1 MSARGRGPD
10 STLVHMSPREVEGL
24 QKLAVAHGTTLTI
37 NPDTGLPEAF
47 SLKDLLPTLAGA
59 AINYFAPGFGTAIGE
74 MVGLGGAAGTGL
86 AVGAATAALTGD
98 LGKGL
103 SAGLGAYGGAGIT
116 DSLAGMGAAQLGSQA
131 VEEGVGQKLSD
142 QALQDSVA
150 NRMASSTMA
159 DKVGA
164 GLSYAGSNP
173 MSALKIGG
181 KYLAAAA
188 APIFAGEVGNTVQTT
203 TPQQKPNP
211 GVYHPFTYDPYAQ
224 TMTPG
229 KRYTAANGG
238 LMSLAKGGS
247 VGYAAGG
254 VSDAEIKSYIG
265 ANIGNPQAI
274 ADAAKQYGVSAQD
287 LSRAGGYSLGEV
299 NDYFKNAGIN
309 FGGQPD
315 NGQATIINPSSYDPF
330 GGASAYSNPLVNGF
344 GAAQPNAP
352 ATPTTPATP
361 SAASVYSTSQG
372 MNLDNTINDWIGRNP
387 NASRAT
393 IDQQMQQYGINQSDL
408 EHALQNPAYS
418 ANTRAG
424 LLQKNMGL
432 SDLNQGISSWIA
444 ANPNATDAQVDDAM
458 AQWGVSGMDV
468 GRALKNTGG
477 SKGLEHSLLAGNSGL
492 SGLNSLI
499 TNWLTAHPGA
509 TYNEAAAEL
518 GVSGL
523 NDADV
528 KRATGKTLSQMFPT
542 PINKASDLVGGAGGA
557 SGAAE
562 VGGGTY
568 VNPNGTITTSPVI
581 PGIPKGG
588 FTGMQNVRDTYTKGG
603 GNLGYVPYAPKT
615 VAELNAKYTNAG
627 DSKAMY
633 DYLMGKGPYPT
644 TTGAADVAEQ
654 KREPFKPYSEVVGG
668 FVNPNKQYTWNKTSG
683 KYDTNPDYVRQETIT
698 DPITKEKSV
707 INYMSINNTKSA
719 LDEESPMDI
728 KELTSWAKRNFV
740 DDKTLATV
748 MGITPF
754 QLQKMQFAA
763 DKAGA
768 KLDKKKWVKAAE
780 GGLMSLANGGAVRY
794 GTGGS
799 TEGKAT
805 EYIDPTTGDKYIL
818 DTRYGGGYRKETV
831 VESGITYKWNPVT
844 NKYEVISGGT
854 VTTPVVTTP
863 IIVEPPGDT
872 KPVDRPEGS
881 YDPTSNVNPYTG
893 GIQALANGPLG
904 YVAGKVSGLFAGP
917 RTDQPAPV
925 EDKTG
930 TLAPTPANKAAADY
944 AAEVIA
950 QAEAAAK
957 AAETEGD
964 TTGRANITGTDAL
977 ANISRDVAARAA
989 KAGMSTEDFADQGMA
1004 EVSARAQAAA
1014 AAVNNAFNAPSPAE
1028 GGPASSGYG
1037 SNGPSGDPALN
1048 AKGGYIGHYAQG
1060 GLGSLGGYSDGGR
1073 LLRGPGDG
1081 VSDSIPASIGD
1092 RQPARLADGEFVV
1105 PARIVSELG
1114 NGSTEA
1120 GARALY
1126 KMMDR
1131 IQANRRKTTG
1141 KNSVAV
1147 DSKAHK
1153 YLPA

>member
-203 TPQQKPNP
+203 TPKQPTGYIRP
-211 GVYHPFTYDPYAQ
+211 HTYDPYSQ
-224 TMTPG
+224 TYTRETP
-229 KRYTAANGG
+229 YAAAKGG
-238 LMSLAKGGS
+238 LMGLAHGGA

-352 ATPTTPATP
+352 TTPATPATP
-361 SAASVYSTSQG
+361 SAASAYSTSQG

-542 PINKASDLVGGAGGA
+542 PINKASDLAGGAGGA

-644 TTGAADVAEQ
+644 TTGAADVAGQ
-654 KREPFKPYSEVVGG
+654 KREPFRPYTEVMGG
-668 FVNPNKQYTWNKTSG
+668 PVNPNKQYTWNKTSG
-683 KYDTNPDYVRQETIT
+683 KYDTNPDYVRQQTIT
-698 DPITKEKSV
+698 DPVTGDRV
-707 INYMSINNTKSA
+707 IQNYMSINNTKSS

-780 GGLMSLANGGAVRY
+780 GGLMSLATGGAVRY

-854 VTTPVVTTP
+854 VTTPVV
-863 IIVEPPGDT
+863 VEPPAGGEKPTVTTPDWDTTDKIGQGLSKVGLTTIGNYLQNRAYLGSSVPGGGVDPATGLQGQGNKGQTGLYGDAIADLGQT
-872 KPVDRPEGS
+872 FSMGLPQGTIDPSDYEGAFNAGPAAFSGLGSAPSAFS
-881 YDPTSNVNPYTG
+881 YAGEPG
-893 GIQALANGPLG
+893 GIFGGRPPSSTAVGSPVPRGNVFSDSEIAALA
-904 YVAGKVSGLFAGP
+904 
-917 RTDQPAPV
+917 Q
-925 EDKTG
+925 
-930 TLAPTPANKAAADY
+930 
-944 AAEVIA
+944 
-950 QAEAAAK
+950 
-957 AAETEGD
+957 
-964 TTGRANITGTDAL
+964 
-977 ANISRDVAARAA
+977 
-989 KAGMSTEDFADQGMA
+989 
-1004 EVSARAQAAA
+1004 A

-1028 GGPASSGYG
+1028 GGPAGDGGYDG
-1037 SNGPSGDPALN
+1037 GDPGGSGARAN
-1048 AKGGYIGHYAQG
+1048 GGYIGHYAQG

-1081 VSDSIPASIGD
+1081 VSDSIPASIGQG

-1105 PARIVSELG
+1105 PARIVS
-1114 NGSTEA
+1114 
-1120 GARALY
+1120 
-1126 KMMDR
+1126 
-1131 IQANRRKTTG
+1131 
-1141 KNSVAV
+1141 
-1147 DSKAHK
+1147 
-1153 YLPA
+1153 

>member
-1 MSARGRGPD
+1 MSLHQLANHMSARGRGPD

-47 SLKDLLPTLAGA
+47 SLESLLPTLAGA
-59 AINYFAPGFGTAIGE
+59 ALNYFLPGVGTAIGE
-74 MVGLGGAAGTGL
+74 VVGLGSAAGTGL

-142 QALQDSVA
+142 QALQESVA
-150 NRMASSTMA
+150 NRMASATMS

-203 TPQQKPNP
+203 TPKQPTGYIRP
-211 GVYHPFTYDPYAQ
+211 HTYDPYSQ
-224 TMTPG
+224 TYTRETP
-229 KRYTAANGG
+229 YAAAKGG
-238 LMSLAKGGS
+238 LMGLAHGGA

-315 NGQATIINPSSYDPF
+315 NGQATIINPSSYDSF

-477 SKGLEHSLLAGNSGL
+477 SKGLEHSLLAGNAGL

-644 TTGAADVAEQ
+644 TTGAADVAGQ
-654 KREPFKPYSEVVGG
+654 KREPFRPYTEVMGG
-668 FVNPNKQYTWNKTSG
+668 PVNPNKQYTWNKTSG
-683 KYDTNPDYVRQETIT
+683 KYDTNPDYVRQQTIT
-698 DPITKEKSV
+698 DPTTKEKSV
-707 INYMSINNTKSA
+707 INYMTLNQAKAA
-719 LDEESPMDI
+719 LDKTPLEGNALAD
-728 KELTSWAKRNFV
+728 WAILNNV
-740 DDKTLATV
+740 HPSTLAEAT
-748 MGITPF
+748 GKT
-754 QLQKMQFAA
+754 FAQINALLAKAKA
-763 DKAGA
+763 DKAFG
-768 KLDKKKWVKAAE
+768 KKE
-780 GGLMSLANGGAVRY
+780 GGLMSLASGGI
-794 GTGGS
+794 TSFSDGGQA
-799 TEGKAT
+799 K
-805 EYIDPTTGDKYIL
+805 EYIDSS
-818 DTRYGGGYRKETV
+818 GGKHYWDFANGIYRPETAV
-831 VESGITYKWNPVT
+831 KDGITYKWNPVT
-844 NKYEVISGGT
+844 NKYETSSSNGT
-854 VTTPVVTTP
+854 GIASLVN
-863 IIVEPPGDT
+863 EPPAGGENGQNI
-872 KPVDRPEGS
+872 DRPEGS
-881 YDPTSNVNPYTG
+881 YDISRGVNPYTG
-893 GIQALANGPLG
+893 SFNQMANSPIGTA
-904 YVAGKVSGLFAGP
+904 VGKVSGLFGP
-917 RTDQPAPV
+917 RVSLANPSV
-925 EDKTG
+925 EDG
-930 TLAPTPANKAAADY
+930 TATRAPTPANRAAADY

-964 TTGRANITGTDAL
+964 TTGRANITGADAL

-989 KAGMSTEDFADQGMA
+989 KAGMSTEDFANQGMA

-1014 AAVNNAFNAPSPAE
+1014 AAAVDNAFNAPSPAE

-1081 VSDSIPASIGD
+1081 VSDSIPASIGN

-1126 KMMDR
+1126 KMMAR

-1147 DSKAHK
+1147 DSKSHK